1 MPTPALAGTGAMDQ
15 VPILRAAAARAE
27 IQRRECSAIF
37 LKLSMF
43 EFDLKSCGR

>member
-1 MPTPALAGTGAMDQ
+1 MDQ

-27 IQRRECSAIF
+27 TQSRECSEVF

-43 EFDLKSCGR
+43 EFELKSWGRHEPYV